1 MAKAKT
7 YEIDSWWYLF
17 EETCSICNE
26 KPKYRAFYYPTVMNW
41 DAEWIWDFC
50 EKHKWTDLK
59 KYSEL
64 NNL

>member
-7 YEIDSWWYLF
+7 YEITKWWYCF
-17 EETCSICNE
+17 NETCSMCSE
-26 KPKYRAFYYPTVMNW
+26 KPTYRAFYYPTVMNW

-50 EKHKWTDLK
+50 EKHKSVDLK
-59 KYSEL
+59 KF